1 MVAVSE
7 PDEAQGYFGC
17 HRRSKQQQ
25 ILAGYYCIPKAAFLS
40 NANNVQV
47 SNESS

>member
-17 HRRSKQQQ
+17 HEKIKTTKITSRLLLHSKSRF
-25 ILAGYYCIPKAAFLS
+25 PF
-40 NANNVQV
+40 
-47 SNESS
+47 